1 VSLSHQRLLKAGL
14 PALLGVLLLSFIV
27 NAAFFS
33 RQQAY
38 AASAVTINGG
48 TTYQTIDGFGFSEA
62 FGQGSNVESAP
73 ASAQQQALND
83 LFSTSTGAGFTILRN
98 LLPSDS
104 GGTIEPNN
112 PGSPNATPSYRALGD
127 SGGQVWMA
135 QQAKGYGVTQLYG
148 DAWSAPG
155 FMKTNGTENNGGAVC
170 GTPSASCSSGDWR
183 QAYANYLTQYA
194 RDYANAGIPLTE
206 IGAFN
211 EPDYTTTYS
220 SMSMN
225 PTQTADMIR
234 FLKPTL
240 SAAGLNP
247 KVVCCDP
254 TGWPQAQNYASG
266 VASNSA
272 ASANVDLF
280 SSHGYSGA
288 PNSPLSAAGGK
299 HVWETEWSTFEG
311 LDNNWDDGSAA
322 SGFTW
327 AQHISTG
334 LTSAN
339 LNAFL
344 YWWGAIGSGTNDNE
358 GLLQMNGS
366 SVTTSGRLW
375 AFANYSRFIRPG
387 AVRIGANSGDS
398 NLQVSAYRNTNGTV
412 SVVVLNSASSAITSS
427 YTLQNLNVANG
438 TTVTPYL
445 TNNSSH
451 TAQQATTSVSGGSF
465 SATIPARSLVTYVL
479 SGTSVVTPTPTST
492 GTPVINSAGYAVNA
506 GGAATGS
513 FLADAY
519 YNGGSTYSTT
529 STIDT
534 SGVTSPAPQAVYQ
547 TERYGNFTYTLPGLK
562 AGTPYTVRLHESEN
576 YWTSSG
582 QRTFNVSING
592 QQVLSNFDIYAAAG
606 GANKAVVEAFPAT
619 ADTNGQITLQ
629 FTSVQDNA
637 KVDGI
642 EILAGSSSTPTPT
655 PTPAA
660 TPTSTPP
667 ATPTS
672 TPTATTGSSC
682 SVQYA
687 ITNQWQGGFGTSVT
701 ITNTGSTSING
712 WTLTWTFANGQTLT
726 QIWNA
731 TETQTGGTVS
741 ATNVSYNG
749 TLAPGGTVN
758 FGFNGSW
765 NGTNNAPTAFTL
777 NSSPCSVV

>member
-1 VSLSHQRLLKAGL
+1 MSISPHLLRKTGL
-14 PALLGVLLLSFIV
+14 FVLLGIMVLSGV
-27 NAAFFS
+27 CAGWFS
-33 RQQAY
+33 QQRAY
-38 AASAVTINGG
+38 AASAVAINGG

-62 FGQGSNVESAP
+62 FGQGSNVENAP
-73 ASAQQQALND
+73 SSAQQQALSD
-83 LFSTSTGAGFTILRN
+83 LFSTSTGAGLTILRN

-104 GGTIEPNN
+104 GGTIEPNS
-112 PGSPNATPSYRALGD
+112 PGNPNATPSYRALGD

-135 QQAKGYGVTQLYG
+135 QQAKSYGVTQLYG

-170 GTPSASCSSGDWR
+170 GTPGASCGSGDWR

-194 RDYANAGIPLTE
+194 KDYASAGVPLTE

-266 VASNSA
+266 VASNSS
-272 ASANVDLF
+272 ASANVDMF

-311 LDNNWDDGSAA
+311 LDNNWDDGSDA

-327 AQHISTG
+327 AQHIFTG

-358 GLLQMNGS
+358 GLLQLNGS

-387 AVRIGANSGDS
+387 AVRIGSSSGDS
-398 NLQVSAYRNTNGTV
+398 NLQVSAYRNSNGTV
-412 SVVVLNSASSAITSS
+412 SIVVLNSASSAITAS
-427 YTLQNLNVANG
+427 YSLQNLSVANG

-445 TNNSSH
+445 TNSSSH
-451 TAQQATTSVSGGSF
+451 TAQQGTTSVSGGSF
-465 SATIPARSLVTYVL
+465 SASIPARSLVTYVL
-479 SGTSVVTPTPTST
+479 SGTSVATPTPTPTST
-492 GTPVINSAGYAVNA
+492 TGTTP
-506 GGAATGS
+506 TP
-513 FLADAY
+513 
-519 YNGGSTYSTT
+519 T
-529 STIDT
+529 
-534 SGVTSPAPQAVYQ
+534 
-547 TERYGNFTYTLPGLK
+547 
-562 AGTPYTVRLHESEN
+562 AGT
-576 YWTSSG
+576 
-582 QRTFNVSING
+582 
-592 QQVLSNFDIYAAAG
+592 
-606 GANKAVVEAFPAT
+606 
-619 ADTNGQITLQ
+619 
-629 FTSVQDNA
+629 
-637 KVDGI
+637 
-642 EILAGSSSTPTPT
+642 TPTPT
-655 PTPAA
+655 PTSGT
-660 TPTSTPP
+660 TPTP
-667 ATPTS
+667 
-672 TPTATTGSSC
+672 TTGGSGSC
-682 SVQYA
+682 SVHYA
-687 ITNQWQGGFGTSVT
+687 ITNSWPGGFGASLT
-701 ITNTGSTSING
+701 ITNTSSTAING
-712 WTLTWTFANGQTLT
+712 WSLGFSFPNGQTIT
-726 QIWNA
+726 QLWNGSY
-731 TETQTGGTVS
+731 TQSGSAVS
-741 ATNVSYNG
+741 ITNVSYNASIPAG
-749 TLAPGGTVN
+749 QSLSSAP
-758 FGFNGSW
+758 GFNGSW

-777 NSSPCSVV
+777 NGQACSVV